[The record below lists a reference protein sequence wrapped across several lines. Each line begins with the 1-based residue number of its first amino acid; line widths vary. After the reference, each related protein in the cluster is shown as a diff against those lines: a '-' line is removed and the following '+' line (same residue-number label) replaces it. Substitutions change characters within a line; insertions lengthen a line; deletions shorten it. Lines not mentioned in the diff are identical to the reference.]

1 MNKAELLLGPIV
13 GDLSHDHVK
22 LWGRASSNARLYA
35 WIVDRERVL
44 QIGNIQLDKNT
55 GFTGVV
61 QVNNLRPNTWY
72 RYALTLSDE
81 QPPASSFGRFK
92 TAPEPG
98 LPKHFTFTFGSCF
111 LPFRAEPGLT
121 FQRIER
127 MHGQTSFL
135 LMIGDQIYADIWKYN
150 GLEDHIA
157 INKDDYDEV
166 YRHTW
171 SNKYMRRL
179 LKNLPVFMILDDHEV
194 DNDWHWKDPTREDGA
209 VSWFTHTKRQI
220 MRNLPEEINLSVER
234 IHNALQSYW
243 EHQGVH
249 GPNLLMPETVKRN
262 QVQMEP
268 GKQFSFAYTFT
279 YGKAAFFVMDTRSM
293 RMRRYSK
300 GEVLGIEQLLKFK
313 AWLSKVKD
321 TYPVKFV
328 VSSSAFLHFLL
339 GDYAF
344 DRWSGFPRERDR
356 ILRYIQE
363 HEIEGLHFLTG
374 DLHTGHAISVDI
386 KGKSGKDIKVWE
398 FCASPFE
405 QKTNRMVSLLTLR
418 KMRHK
423 LWKNYKVHF
432 SKAKINYGVV
442 KVDYNEVEY
451 PKVEFELHYMEN
463 DGKWKVS
470 KP

>member
-22 LWGRASSNARLYA
+22 LWGRASSKARLYA
-35 WIVDRERVL
+35 WIVDGGRVV
-44 QIGNIQLDKNT
+44 QTGNSQLEKDT

-61 QVNNLRPNTWY
+61 QVNSLRPNTWY

-98 LPKHFTFTFGSCF
+98 RPKSFSFTFGSCF
-111 LPFRAEPGLT
+111 LPFRAEPGLA

-127 MHGQTSFL
+127 MHGRTSFM
-135 LMIGDQIYADIWKYN
+135 LMIGDQIYADLWKYN
-150 GLEDHIA
+150 GLKDHIA
-157 INKDDYDEV
+157 ISKDDFDEV

-171 SNKYMRRL
+171 SNKYMRSL

-194 DNDWHWKDPTREDGA
+194 DNDWHWKDTSREEGA
-209 VSWFTHTKRQI
+209 IGWFTTTRRWILRH
-220 MRNLPEEINLSVER
+220 LPEEINLSLER
-234 IHNALQSYW
+234 THNALQSYW
-243 EHQGVH
+243 EHQGIH
-249 GPNLLMPETVKRN
+249 GPELLIPGTVKRN
-262 QVQMEP
+262 RVQLEP
-268 GKQFSFAYTFT
+268 GEPFSFAYTFT
-279 YGKAAFFVMDTRSM
+279 YGNAAFFVMDTRSK
-293 RMRRYSK
+293 RMRRFSK

-313 AWLSKVKD
+313 AWLGKVKD
-321 TYPVKFV
+321 TYPIKFV

-339 GDYAF
+339 GDYAL

-363 HEIEGLHFLTG
+363 HEIEGVHFLTG

-386 KGKSGKDIKVWE
+386 KGKSGKEIRVWE

-405 QKTNRMVSLLTLR
+405 QKTNPMVSFLTLR
-418 KMRHK
+418 QVPHK
-423 LWKNYKVHF
+423 LWENYQVHF

-442 KVDYNEVEY
+442 KVDYNDAGEA
-451 PKVEFELHYMEN
+451 KVEFELHYMEK